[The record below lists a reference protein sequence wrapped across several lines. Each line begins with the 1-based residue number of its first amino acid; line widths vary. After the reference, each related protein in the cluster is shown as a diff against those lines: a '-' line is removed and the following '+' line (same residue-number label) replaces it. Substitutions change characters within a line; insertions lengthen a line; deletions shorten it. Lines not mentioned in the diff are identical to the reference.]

1 MITNIQFKNNLQSI
15 LFSILFIIVI
25 GLVDYYTGSEIAL
38 SIFYLIPILILSLQN
53 RIKQYHIILIAIVA
67 SIVWFLPEYFAG
79 DFSHTLIPVWNSFV
93 RFGIFV
99 LVGQLAFNMN
109 QKHQKLIEINK
120 KLEILNVE
128 KNRLIG
134 MAAHDLRNP
143 IGNIYGFSELLLNG
157 YSDNADPN
165 AVQIY
170 SYIKTISSNTIEML
184 EKLLDIS
191 KIESGTVSLSLKRQE
206 YVDFVRKYV
215 SLNQMLASNKQLNIS
230 FKPQEKEIYFS
241 FDEHY
246 LSEVINNLLTNAIKF
261 SYPNSE
267 ITVTVSERKKYV
279 KTEVTDKGK
288 GIPKEEQKQLFQ
300 YFQKTSVKPTGGEK
314 STGLGLAIAKKIVME
329 HNGKIGVE
337 SEPENGSTFYFELP
351 KDKL

>member
-1 MITNIQFKNNLQSI
+1 MITNIQFKNNLQSLLI
-15 LFSILFIIVI
+15 SILFILGI
-25 GLVDYYTGSEIAL
+25 GLVDYYTGSEIAF
-38 SIFYLIPILILSLQN
+38 SIFYLIPVLVLSLQN
-53 RIKQYHIILIAIVA
+53 NIKQHHIILNAIVA
-67 SIVWFLPEYFAG
+67 SVVWFLPEYIAV
-79 DFSHTLIPVWNSFV
+79 DFSHLLLHVWNSFV
-93 RFGIFV
+93 RFVIFV
-99 LVGQLAFNMN
+99 LVGQLAYNLN

-120 KLEILNVE
+120 KLENLNIE

-143 IGNIYGFSELLLNG
+143 IGNIFGFSDLLLTG

-165 AVQIY
+165 AVQIF
-170 SYIKTISSNTIEML
+170 SYIKTISSNTLEML

-206 YVDFVRKYV
+206 YVEFVRKYV
-215 SLNQMLASNKQLNIS
+215 SLNQMLAVNKQLKIN
-230 FKPQEKEIYFS
+230 FRPQKKEIYFS

-267 ITVTVSERKKYV
+267 ITVTVSERKKYI
-279 KTEVTDKGK
+279 KTEVTDRGK

-329 HNGKIGVE
+329 HKGRIGVE

-351 KDKL
+351 KDI